1 LKACSTKALI
11 LRIPT
16 TPAFK
21 AYYRDHIADFINDW
35 GCTFDPRNTDRN
47 LPGLIP
53 FVVFDR
59 QREWIEWVIDHWRN
73 RRRGLVEKS
82 RDGGLTWLAIS
93 MSCAMCIFR
102 SGMVVGFGS
111 RKAEYVDLIG
121 NPKSIIIEKGRM
133 FMRNLPVEFRG

>member
-1 LKACSTKALI
+1 MIYEGFDFKHPDYAAVFKQRIDFYNNLKAHPE
-11 LRIPT
+11 RIP
-16 TPAFK
+16 ALK
-21 AYYRDHIADFINDW
+21 AHYRDHIADFINDW

-59 QREWIEWVIDHWRN
+59 QREWIEWALDHWRN

-93 MSCAMCIFR
+93 MSCAHVHFALWHGCR
-102 SGMVVGFGS
+102 LWL
-111 RKAEYVDLIG
+111 A
-121 NPKSIIIEKGRM
+121 
-133 FMRNLPVEFRG
+133 

>member
-1 LKACSTKALI
+1 LTSSILTTQQSLSSVLTFTTILK
-11 LRIPT
+11 RIP
-16 TPAFK
+16 ALK

-59 QREWIEWVIDHWRN
+59 QREWIEWVIGHWRN

-82 RDGGLTWLAIS
+82 RPSGYCIS
-93 MSCAMCIFR
+93 QGA
-102 SGMVVGFGS
+102 
-111 RKAEYVDLIG
+111 A
-121 NPKSIIIEKGRM
+121 
-133 FMRNLPVEFRG
+133 

>member
-1 LKACSTKALI
+1 MIYESLYFKHPDYAAVFKQRLDLYNSLKAHPE
-11 LRIPT
+11 RI
-16 TPAFK
+16 PAFK

-73 RRRGLVEKS
+73 RRRCMVEKS
-82 RDGGLTWLAIS
+82 TAGACNPLRFAEVKSPAAAVQHVPL
-93 MSCAMCIFR
+93 R
-102 SGMVVGFGS
+102 S
-111 RKAEYVDLIG
+111 
-121 NPKSIIIEKGRM
+121 
-133 FMRNLPVEFRG
+133 

>member
-1 LKACSTKALI
+1 MGKSRRSWCKITTTRIFLLTQQKLRAVSEDNKRRMIYESFDFKHPDYAAVFKQRLDLYNSLKAHPE
-11 LRIPT
+11 RI
-16 TPAFK
+16 PAFK

-73 RRRGLVEKS
+73 RRRGMVEKS
-82 RDGGLTWLAIS
+82 LTA
-93 MSCAMCIFR
+93 
-102 SGMVVGFGS
+102 G
-111 RKAEYVDLIG
+111 
-121 NPKSIIIEKGRM
+121 
-133 FMRNLPVEFRG
+133 